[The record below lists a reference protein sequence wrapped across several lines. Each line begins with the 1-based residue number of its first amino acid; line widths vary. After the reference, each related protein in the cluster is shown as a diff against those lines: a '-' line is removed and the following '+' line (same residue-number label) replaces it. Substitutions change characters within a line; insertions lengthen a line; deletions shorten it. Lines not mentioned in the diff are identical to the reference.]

1 MSFARGLSAF
11 AHKTGIRTDQ
21 VVRKVTMDLTRDLVR
36 LTPVDTGVA
45 RSNYFFGTTPLADV
59 QTFTTKT
66 VRQRRMVEIAGRGMI
81 VRDSTGKIQY
91 ASITTTS
98 ASKNGRPS
106 LERASEFTSS
116 LKAGG
121 IFWIT
126 NNLPYIMRLEYGS
139 STQAPAGMARIAV
152 AKFQAIVD
160 KAARL

>member
-1 MSFARGLSAF
+1 MSFARGLSTF

-21 VVRKVTMDLTRDLVR
+21 VVRKVCIDLTREITMS
-36 LTPVDTGVA
+36 TPVDTGLA
-45 RSNYFFGTTPLADV
+45 RNNYFFGFDRNGSTTDV
-59 QTFTTKT
+59 T
-66 VRQRRMVEIAGRGMI
+66 
-81 VRDSTGKIQY
+81 
-91 ASITTTS
+91 
-98 ASKNGRPS
+98 SKNGAGSITRS
-106 LERASEFTSS
+106 MEFAAN

-121 IFWIT
+121 VFYIA